1 MNRACIV
8 FSAILF
14 FLCTCQTHAQEGNK
28 VYQGFD
34 GGMMIH
40 VGYLQG
46 NIPSLQYQAK
56 GATFGLGGVARVHL
70 GKHWMIGGE
79 GYVSTLSQLKNG
91 SYIKYG
97 WGGFLGEFYWP
108 FKYVMP
114 YIGVT
119 VGGGANTDLLM
130 FDGNRTDWQPEYN
143 VVFHKQTFLAIDP
156 FIGCDFIVSKSVH
169 LTLKADCLHSLS
181 HGNLLMPMGPRFYF
195 GCIFYH

>member
-1 MNRACIV
+1 MNRACIF

-14 FLCTCQTHAQEGNK
+14 FLCTCQIHAQEESK
-28 VYQGFD
+28 VFQGFD
-34 GGMMIH
+34 GGMMVH
-40 VGYLQG
+40 AGYLQG
-46 NIPSLQYQAK
+46 SIAPLMYQAK

-97 WGGFLGEFYWP
+97 WGGFLGEFYWA
-108 FKYVMP
+108 FKHVMP

-119 VGGGANTDLLM
+119 VGGGAGTYLLM
-130 FDGNRTDWQPEYN
+130 FEGDRTDWLPEPDA
-143 VVFHKQTFLAIDP
+143 VFHKQTFMAIDP